1 MTTVCVNTKIKLLGK
16 IHLARI
22 SPMHPVIIILFC
34 IVCVCCKSQER
45 LHNLK
50 EILQSNVMLMS
61 PYFYD
66 YINHVFTVFYIE
78 VVLVVKNSPTNAGR
92 CQRQAFD
99 IWVRKIPWRRTW
111 QPTPVYMTGESHGKR
126 SLMGYGP

>member
-66 YINHVFTVFYIE
+66 YINHLYTENSKYVVYI
-78 VVLVVKNSPTNAGR
+78 VIK
-92 CQRQAFD
+92 
-99 IWVRKIPWRRTW
+99 VR
-111 QPTPVYMTGESHGKR
+111 
-126 SLMGYGP
+126 